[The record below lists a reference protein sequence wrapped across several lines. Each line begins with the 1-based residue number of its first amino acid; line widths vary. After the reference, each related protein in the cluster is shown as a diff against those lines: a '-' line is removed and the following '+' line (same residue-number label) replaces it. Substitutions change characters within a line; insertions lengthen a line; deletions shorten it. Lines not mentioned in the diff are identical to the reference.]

1 MGGRG
6 GGNEGWK
13 RDYGAKVIFF
23 GGRRVHMVFRRMK
36 GDQSLLTEYKRRTI
50 GN

>member
-6 GGNEGWK
+6 RGNEGWK
-13 RDYGAKVIFF
+13 RDFGAKVIFF

-36 GDQSLLTEYKRRTI
+36 GGISSYLQGIKGEQ
-50 GN
+50 